1 MAIAEAY
8 HSGEAWVLL
17 CRILQGVPMGI
28 PVGSNQSHN
37 MLRDLQSTGGLDNML
52 NPSWYVVW
60 AEEMNKCVLPIC
72 MVSFMKR
79 PAGPSRGSLV
89 SWSPVDVDPEKLRK
103 EIKRVLPSS
112 QLQYLDS
119 LFDSNMANVYVF
131 FRCVTDLIGV
141 DMYVGAVLKALER
154 WFSEKC

>member
-1 MAIAEAY
+1 MAIAEAD

-17 CRILQGVPMGI
+17 CRILQGVPTAI
-28 PVGSNQSHN
+28 HAGSNQSQN
-37 MLRDLQSTGGLDNML
+37 MLPGPGLQSAGSLDNML

-154 WFSEKC
+154 